1 MRLNIMTIYK
11 IIFNVSYCF
20 NNLGVFCRNNEDIKI
35 FTIGKRHKVNTANLT
50 KAKKQQ
56 IEVGQ
61 FKFIDGNKKIYDS
74 YNGKITLYILANSIG
89 EALKKSKK
97 FIQNQIYKYLD
108 NNNKFKFIF
117 FDEKEFKRYLYRN
130 YKYLKECDKTF

>member
-1 MRLNIMTIYK
+1 MTIYK

>member
-1 MRLNIMTIYK
+1 MTIYK

-35 FTIGKRHKVNTANLT
+35 FTIGKRHKVNTTNLI

-61 FKFIDGNKKIYDS
+61 FNFINGNEKIYDS
-74 YNGKITLYILANSIG
+74 YNGKITLYILANSVG